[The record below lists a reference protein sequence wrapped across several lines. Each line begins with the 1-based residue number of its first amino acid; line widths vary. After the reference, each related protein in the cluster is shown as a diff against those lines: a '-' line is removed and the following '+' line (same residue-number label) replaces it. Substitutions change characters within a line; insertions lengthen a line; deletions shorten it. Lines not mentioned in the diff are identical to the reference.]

1 MTAARRVIF
10 CTYPSAYSDL
20 VLNELLAAEDIKLV
34 GVVSSTRILNKT
46 DSHLRASIRQ
56 IQLSG
61 LRYAAYLFAVTDLYR
76 FLRWVFRKSSFTQQL
91 RAKNIPCLATND
103 INAAESVA
111 FLIGLQPDL
120 LLSAHFNQLLKP
132 EVLSLPKLAC
142 LNIHPSLLPA
152 FKGVDP
158 AFYALLRQA
167 RETGATVH
175 LQDEQFDHGAILE
188 QSKLSIRPQDT
199 LFSLNL
205 KLFKLGAMSAVKQ
218 IRELTADTQGSAQA
232 TAGRYDSWPNPADT
246 KQFHQQRRYFRWR
259 EYLAFI
265 RYTQTR

>member
-1 MTAARRVIF
+1 
-10 CTYPSAYSDL
+10 
-20 VLNELLAAEDIKLV
+20 LA
-34 GVVSSTRILNKT
+34 S
-46 DSHLRASIRQ
+46 
-56 IQLSG
+56 
-61 LRYAAYLFAVTDLYR
+61 
-76 FLRWVFRKSSFTQQL
+76 
-91 RAKNIPCLATND
+91 
-103 INAAESVA
+103 
-111 FLIGLQPDL
+111 
-120 LLSAHFNQLLKP
+120 
-132 EVLSLPKLAC
+132 

-218 IRELTADTQGSAQA
+218 IREFTVDIQGSAQA

-246 KQFHQQRRYFRWR
+246 KQFYQQRRYFRWR